1 MADVG
6 RSAVRLEGVHALA
19 QRVVPRRPRPSAAA
33 GWRAVHQAVRDTGV
47 GVVAVH
53 KGLAGSHASRSTSAR
68 PPRPARCPLPR
79 LPLELAQ
86 ELPRSP
92 YDPEGNGVD
101 RLVRSVT
108 GAGIGSGANV
118 YAELGSTWRIV
129 MGDPDAAA
137 HVLGKLLTAFG
148 PGASCGERTR
158 SGTGRRRTR
167 SPGSRVRDHAGVPG
181 AVRLSGV
188 DTRDQATDHVGQ
200 RSDLFGITVPAPAA
214 RPAPAPA
221 GSARQPRARAEYFT
235 TS

>member
-1 MADVG
+1 MPDVG
-6 RSAVRLEGVHALA
+6 PIEAALGFDGRCRERSQLSAWKVYTHSPNGWFLDDHDPALPQVGA
-19 QRVVPRRPRPSAAA
+19 PFIKPSVTRVWALSPCTRVSPETLYVVDIGPAAA
-33 GWRAVHQAVRDTGV
+33 ANPMSASSSTTQAT
-47 GVVAVH
+47 
-53 KGLAGSHASRSTSAR
+53 
-68 PPRPARCPLPR
+68 
-79 LPLELAQ
+79 AQ
-86 ELPRSP
+86 GTTEGP

-167 SPGSRVRDHAGVPG
+167 SPGSA
-181 AVRLSGV
+181 
-188 DTRDQATDHVGQ
+188 
-200 RSDLFGITVPAPAA
+200 RS
-214 RPAPAPA
+214 RSRRRSRSS
-221 GSARQPRARAEYFT
+221 SAIRR
-235 TS
+235 